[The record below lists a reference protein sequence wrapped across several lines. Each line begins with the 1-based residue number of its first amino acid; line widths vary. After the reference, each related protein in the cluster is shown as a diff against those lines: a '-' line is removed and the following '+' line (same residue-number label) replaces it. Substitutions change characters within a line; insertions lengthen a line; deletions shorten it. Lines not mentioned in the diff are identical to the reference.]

1 MLLQAVEVSRIWGL
15 QHLVWCHPHVT
26 CLGQPGLEQSCEQRR
41 HIARSGWKDPWTQ
54 VKKRTLRDRKRLFLW
69 SWHYSTWCSTC
80 FQFLS
85 LILDK
90 NVIFFHSCQREG
102 ELTLF
107 GLYCWVVLALAP
119 WLWWWLT
126 PGAFLTPGALHTS
139 CVYPAGEEKAVVC
152 FVLSS
157 LCLWPGLYGLSCVSA
172 VQQPEVTVSVG
183 WRVRG
188 DSVSPS
194 RCDTNPLVG
203 LAVVCSLRAL
213 WNRKSWNRWDS
224 KICFMKWLL
233 W

>member
-90 NVIFFHSCQREG
+90 NVIFFSFLSKRGWTDPLWSLLLSCPCISPLTMVVTDPWGISDPWGITHLLCVPSRWRESCGVLCSVQFVFVARAVWSKLCFCSAAAWGDCQRGVTCEG
-102 ELTLF
+102 RFSESQSVWHQSH
-107 GLYCWVVLALAP
+107 G
-119 WLWWWLT
+119 
-126 PGAFLTPGALHTS
+126 GS
-139 CVYPAGEEKAVVC
+139 C
-152 FVLSS
+152 
-157 LCLWPGLYGLSCVSA
+157 
-172 VQQPEVTVSVG
+172 
-183 WRVRG
+183 
-188 DSVSPS
+188 
-194 RCDTNPLVG
+194 
-203 LAVVCSLRAL
+203 CSLL
-213 WNRKSWNRWDS
+213 SQGSVKPEE
-224 KICFMKWLL
+224 LE
-233 W
+233 